1 MHKAISRKI
10 GIFLTG
16 FILLAWVAVL
26 SPSLCAAGMHELSD
40 GEMAAVSATG
50 FSSFTLDGT
59 GLATLDF
66 NGVNL
71 STYTTIDSMKMGYY
85 TKSPYGLSWDNDWT
99 TVSLGS
105 PSTDLVF
112 KGLYIQ
118 AQFTDVDNPAT
129 RQLEY
134 VRIGTTNLTGDISAY
149 FNRLSSDF
157 GSLTGTVK
165 VNGTPVT
172 YSGGSAT
179 FNRDII
185 SSLGSVPPPTTI
197 NANNTSFSLT
207 LSSTGGF
214 SFHWGSATIN

>member
-1 MHKAISRKI
+1 
-10 GIFLTG
+10 
-16 FILLAWVAVL
+16 
-26 SPSLCAAGMHELSD
+26 MHELSD
-40 GEMAAVSATG
+40 GEMAAIYAYG
-50 FSSFTLDGT
+50 FSEFTLNGDT
-59 GLATLDF
+59 VTLNF
-66 NGVNL
+66 NGVTL
-71 STYTTIDSMKMGYY
+71 STWTEIQSMKMGYY
-85 TKSPYGLSWDNDWT
+85 LKGTTAWDNDWT